1 MSDTGRKALLVVNP
15 LCRHARDAPLYIKAL
30 EEGGLILLRRETT
43 RIKMNDLILSM
54 KNEVDCVVLA
64 GGDGTLGAGAIAL
77 RDTGLPLGIIPLGH
91 QNELA
96 SRLGIP
102 RDPAAAAA
110 IILEGNT
117 ARLNLGSVNG
127 RPFFNV
133 ASVGLTVESARSLNR
148 AARRGLAGM
157 AYLWRALRLT
167 TSFPR
172 FSAIIRCGSI
182 VHRVRTIQITIGN
195 GRTYAGAMLLGA
207 ATPLDEQT
215 LGVYSLE
222 PVGRWRLLFL
232 HDAFTATPGATHDEA
247 RLTRSPVV
255 EVVTRLPRPI
265 TADGEVVTVTPARFS
280 ILSRAVDIYVPASPL
295 PSTQGPGEGG
305 SQ

>member
-1 MSDTGRKALLVVNP
+1 MSETGRKALLVVNP
-15 LCRHARDAPLYIKAL
+15 LSRHARDAAPYIKAL
-30 EEGGLILLRRETT
+30 EAGGLTILRRETT

-54 KNEVDCVVLA
+54 KNDVDCVILA
-64 GGDGTLGAGAIAL
+64 GGDGTLGACAIAL

-96 SRLGIP
+96 SRLGIS
-102 RDPAAAAA
+102 RDPEAAAA
-110 IILEGNT
+110 IILEGHT
-117 ARLNLGSVNG
+117 TRLSLGSVNG

-133 ASVGLTVESARSLNR
+133 ASVGLTIESARSLNR
-148 AARRGLAGM
+148 AAGRGLAGI

-167 TSFPR
+167 MSFPR

-182 VHRVRTIQITIGN
+182 VHRVRTIQITVGN
-195 GRTYAGAMLLGA
+195 GHIYAGAMLPGA
-207 ATPLDEQT
+207 TTPVDAQT

-222 PVGRWRLLFL
+222 PAGRWRLLFL
-232 HDAFTATPGATHDEA
+232 HDAFTAGPDDTHPEA

-280 ILSRAVDIYVPASPL
+280 ILPRAVDIYVPNPASP
-295 PSTQGPGEGG
+295 PSREENMPG
-305 SQ
+305 